1 MARHSRVNESGID
14 EEKQQLI
21 FVIGTFFIA
30 LIAAL
35 LAWGRTGAFLSSLGL
50 QKDNYRGQNLFA
62 VSGIIG
68 VAVEILVVANLY
80 WGFNDS
86 LRGAHVLAVLMLVV
100 VFGSLGWIDD
110 TKANESGG
118 GFGGHLGSAYSD
130 HTVTTGLLK
139 LVGGVAVSIGA
150 ILVTDATD
158 GLVELIRGAAI
169 VALSANLLNLLD
181 RAPARSTK
189 VSFMWFVVLAASV
202 FIWSDSHTA
211 LQLVWAAGAVGAAT
225 GLAPSELLE
234 RHMQGDTG
242 VNVTGAL
249 LGFST
254 FMVSTPVIQWG
265 ALVALAALNLASER
279 TSFSEVIASNPLL
292 NRIDQAGVRQSKV

>member
-1 MARHSRVNESGID
+1 M
-14 EEKQQLI
+14 
-21 FVIGTFFIA
+21 
-30 LIAAL
+30 
-35 LAWGRTGAFLSSLGL
+35 
-50 QKDNYRGQNLFA
+50 
-62 VSGIIG
+62 
-68 VAVEILVVANLY
+68 
-80 WGFNDS
+80 
-86 LRGAHVLAVLMLVV
+86 

-202 FIWSDSHTA
+202 FIWSDSPTA
-211 LQLVWAAGAVGAAT
+211 EQREWAAGSDVYKRQLPLGPAT
-225 GLAPSELLE
+225 C
-234 RHMQGDTG
+234 
-242 VNVTGAL
+242 
-249 LGFST
+249 LGCRRG
-254 FMVSTPVIQWG
+254 WG
-265 ALVALAALNLASER
+265 GNR
-279 TSFSEVIASNPLL
+279 TSAFGTPGATY
-292 NRIDQAGVRQSKV
+292 AG